1 MILKYCD
8 TLTQELQTLEQ
19 TQSFDEDQKE
29 EEMAEEETEDFSG
42 REIASELVEFPQP
55 RWSKRMAASE

>member
-1 MILKYCD
+1 MTHFK
-8 TLTQELQTLEQ
+8 TQELQTLEQ

-29 EEMAEEETEDFSG
+29 EAMAEEETKDFSG
-42 REIASELVEFPQP
+42 GEIATELVEFPQP